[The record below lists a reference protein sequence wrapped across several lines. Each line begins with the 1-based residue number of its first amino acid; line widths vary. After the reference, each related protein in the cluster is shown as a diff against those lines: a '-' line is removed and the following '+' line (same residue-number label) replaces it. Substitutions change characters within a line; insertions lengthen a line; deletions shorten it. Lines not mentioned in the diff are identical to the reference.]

1 MELHRKLTDNNP
13 TYEKERSNRK
23 EKNSHLITT
32 IKNDFFFFFFFFPLI
47 YTLPMIITM
56 LVTQTIQHKSWIPV
70 NSCLVYL
77 LNSEHNWKVESLGTT
92 DRTI

>member
-32 IKNDFFFFFFFFPLI
+32 IKNDFFFFFFFFFPPDIHITNDYNYVSNTNYPTQELNPSEQ
-47 YTLPMIITM
+47 LPR
-56 LVTQTIQHKSWIPV
+56 LSSQ
-70 NSCLVYL
+70 
-77 LNSEHNWKVESLGTT
+77 
-92 DRTI
+92 